1 MKKVFL
7 IFFLAAAA
15 CISAMAQESQNVF
28 NFLRIPISAHA
39 TALGGEN
46 ISIIEDDATLAL
58 SNPALLSS
66 VSSRTISLGYMNNFN
81 GTSLYN
87 AGYTHAINDKLT
99 LGGQMFFMNYGSMKE
114 MDAYG
119 NELGTFSPSD
129 LAVEAILSYTLTK
142 RLVGG
147 IGAKFVYSKIG
158 NYSSTAAAID
168 LGLNYYDEDNDLSL
182 SATAKNLGGQLS
194 AYNDEFEDMPIDVLV
209 GITKGLGT
217 LPVRMSLT
225 IDDFTHW
232 DYSFWQHLR
241 LGADIYFSQNFY
253 VAGGYN
259 FQRASAMT
267 VSDGEDGTTTGGA
280 GFTVG
285 AGLLLDRFSINVSY
299 AKQHVSTSNL
309 MFNASFTL

>member
-1 MKKVFL
+1 MKKVF
-7 IFFLAAAA
+7 IAFFLTLTT
-15 CISAMAQESQNVF
+15 CVTVLAQESQTVYS
-28 NFLRIPISAHA
+28 FLRIPISAHA
-39 TALGGEN
+39 AALGGEN

-66 VSSRTISLGYMNNFN
+66 VSSKTISLGYMNNFN

-99 LGGQMFFMNYGSMKE
+99 LGGQVFFMNYGKLKE
-114 MDAYG
+114 MDANG

-129 LAVEAILSYTLTK
+129 LAIEAILSYTLTS

-158 NYSSTAAAID
+158 NYSSTAAAVD

-182 SATAKNLGGQLS
+182 SAAAKNLGGQLS
-194 AYNDEFEDMPIDVLV
+194 AYNDEFESMPIDVLFGV
-209 GITKGLGT
+209 TKGLGS
-217 LPVRMSLT
+217 LPVQISVT
-225 IDDFTHW
+225 VDDLTHW

-241 LGADIYFSQNFY
+241 LGADIYFTENFY

-259 FQRASAMT
+259 FRRASTMKVT
-267 VSDGEDGTTTGGA
+267 DEDGETTTGGA
-280 GFTVG
+280 GFSVG
-285 AGLLLDRFSINVSY
+285 AGLLLDRFSFNVSY
-299 AKQHVSTSNL
+299 SKHHVTTSNL
-309 MFNASFTL
+309 MFNAAFTL

>member
-1 MKKVFL
+1 MNKVICTL
-7 IFFLAAAA
+7 LLTVTTCVA
-15 CISAMAQESQNVF
+15 AMAQESQNVF

-46 ISIIEDDATLAL
+46 ISIIEDDASLAL

-66 VSSRTISLGYMNNFN
+66 VSSKTISLGYMNNFN

-87 AGYTHAINDKLT
+87 AGYTHAVNDKMT
-99 LGGQMFFMNYGSMKE
+99 LGGQVFFMNYGKLKE

-119 NELGTFSPSD
+119 NETGTFSPSD
-129 LAVEAILSYTLTK
+129 LAIEAIMSYTLTK

-168 LGLNYYDEDNDLSL
+168 LGLNYYDEDLDLSV
-182 SATAKNLGGQLS
+182 SAAAKNLGGQLS

-209 GITKGLGT
+209 GITKGLGK
-217 LPVRMSLT
+217 LPVQVSLT

-241 LGADIYFSQNFY
+241 LGADIYFTQNFY

-259 FQRASAMT
+259 FRRASSMT
-267 VSDGEDGTTTGGA
+267 VSDGEEGTTSGGA

-285 AGLLLDRFSINVSY
+285 AGLLLDRFTVNISY
-299 AKQHVSTSNL
+299 AKQHVTTSNL